1 MTMVDLRNKAK
12 EFCKEETNFSGSKWY
27 GIEDVEE
34 LLVEFG
40 QIITDIE
47 ESSDGNKKG

>member
-12 EFCKEETNFSGSKWY
+12 EFCKEEANFSGSKWY